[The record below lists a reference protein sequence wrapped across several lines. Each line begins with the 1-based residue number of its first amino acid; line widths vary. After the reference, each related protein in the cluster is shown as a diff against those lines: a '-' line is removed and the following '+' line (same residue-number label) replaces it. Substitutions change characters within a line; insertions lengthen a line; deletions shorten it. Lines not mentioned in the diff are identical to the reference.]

1 MENLEKNRT
10 NFSDSIAT
18 LAEAQVRFFRGVT
31 CFNLAK
37 CYGGQYIIYRQLPV
51 LGEKNHPLCSSQEG
65 WDFIYEDLRFAA
77 EHLPT
82 KDKVELGCLSS
93 GAAYGML
100 ARAMLYAERWK
111 EASDAAAR

>member
-1 MENLEKNRT
+1 ML
-10 NFSDSIAT
+10 
-18 LAEAQVRFFRGVT
+18 EAQVRFFRGVT

-65 WDFIYEDLRFAA
+65 WDFIYEDLRV
-77 EHLPT
+77 LPPNICLQ

-100 ARAMLYAERWK
+100 AQ
-111 EASDAAAR
+111 SHVIC

>member
-1 MENLEKNRT
+1 MGGEPLLTIVFDSFLENLEKNRT

-51 LGEKNHPLCSSQEG
+51 LGEK
-65 WDFIYEDLRFAA
+65 IIRFV
-77 EHLPT
+77 LL
-82 KDKVELGCLSS
+82 KKVGILF
-93 GAAYGML
+93 M
-100 ARAMLYAERWK
+100 RI
-111 EASDAAAR
+111 